1 MGEPTR
7 GPGPNPQRFA
17 GGHRGSVPCA
27 RDTPG
32 APELVARDPDGTEPA
47 ARGDARRGLGRSTAA
62 MTLGTII
69 SRSTGVVRLAVLAA
83 TLGVA
88 ETRFTDSY
96 NLANSAPNILY
107 ELVLGGLIT
116 AVFVPV
122 FVELLDKEEPDR
134 AWRDLSGIIN
144 WSLLILAV
152 IAIGGVLAAPWIAN
166 FYASR
171 LGGEVGAEQQ
181 RVITFLLRLFIPQV
195 VLYGIYFMGSALLN
209 AHRRFALPM
218 FTPILNNLVLIAV
231 LVVFNQR
238 YGLVDIASVSTP
250 QLLLLGLGTTASVAP
265 MGLALL
271 PAVRGLGGYRLTLS
285 VDRGIVRKLVTLS
298 VYIGGTIAANQ
309 VGYVVMQWLANA
321 RQGGFTAYVAAFTF
335 FLLPIG
341 LVVWSLTT
349 ALAPSLSR
357 SAIAEEWG
365 AFKDDLSIGLRAT
378 LFLMLPATAGFLI
391 LGSPLVEAFLEHGV
405 VTAASTELIVGVLTF
420 LVLGLV
426 QFSLFQILVRAFY
439 SMQNGRTPFLIN
451 CAVIGLNISINIPM
465 YGWLGVKGLAAGHA
479 VAYTVGVVLL
489 LRALSGRIG
498 DLGISGLIAGA
509 LRIGLATLLMSAVVW
524 GVAEGAEALL
534 GDGGTLSSVVTVA
547 AATVAGV
554 LTYLV
559 AAAALKV
566 EEMSFVKNL
575 VGRRGGRGAQE
586 A

>member
-1 MGEPTR
+1 
-7 GPGPNPQRFA
+7 
-17 GGHRGSVPCA
+17 
-27 RDTPG
+27 
-32 APELVARDPDGTEPA
+32 
-47 ARGDARRGLGRSTAA
+47 

-69 SRSTGVVRLAVLAA
+69 SRATGVVRLAVLAA

-122 FVELLDKEEPDR
+122 FVELLQKERPEQ

-144 WSLLILAV
+144 WSLLILAA
-152 IAIGGVLAAPWIAN
+152 IAVVGVLAAPWIAS

-171 LGGEVGAEQQ
+171 LSGDLGAEQQ

-218 FTPILNNLVLIAV
+218 FTPILNNLVLIGV

-238 YGLVDIASVSTP
+238 YELVDVASVTTP

-271 PAVRGLGGYRLTLS
+271 PALRRLGGYRFTLS
-285 VDRGIVRKLVTLS
+285 VDRRIVRKLITLS
-298 VYIGGTIAANQ
+298 AYIGGTMAANQ
-309 VGYVVMQWLANA
+309 VGYVLVQWLANEQ
-321 RQGGFTAYVAAFTF
+321 QGGFTAYIAAFTF

-341 LVVWSLTT
+341 LFVWSLTT
-349 ALAPSLSR
+349 ALSPSLSR
-357 SAIAEEWG
+357 NAIAQEWEP
-365 AFKDDLSIGLRAT
+365 FKKDLSIGLRAT
-378 LFLMLPATAGFLI
+378 LFLMFPTTAVFLV
-391 LGSPLVEAFLEHGV
+391 LGSPLVQAFLEHGV
-405 VTAASTELIVGVLTF
+405 VTAASTQLVAGVLTF

-439 SMQNGRTPFLIN
+439 AMQNGRTPFLIN
-451 CAVIGLNISINIPM
+451 AAVIGINIAINIPM
-465 YGWLGVKGLAAGHA
+465 YAWLGVKGLAAGHA
-479 VAYTVGVVLL
+479 VAYTVGVLLL
-489 LRALSGRIG
+489 LRSLAGRIG
-498 DLGISGLIAGA
+498 DLDMPRLVTAMA
-509 LRIGLATLLMSAVVW
+509 RIGLATLMMSGVVW
-524 GVAEGAEALL
+524 AVARGSKALL
-534 GDGGTLSSVVTVA
+534 GEGGTIASLA
-547 AATVAGV
+547 AIASATVAGA
-554 LTYLV
+554 LTYLLL
-559 AAAALKV
+559 AAAFKV
-566 EEMSFVKNL
+566 EELSFVRNL
-575 VGRRGGRGAQE
+575 VGRRGREPQE

>member
-1 MGEPTR
+1 
-7 GPGPNPQRFA
+7 
-17 GGHRGSVPCA
+17 
-27 RDTPG
+27 
-32 APELVARDPDGTEPA
+32 
-47 ARGDARRGLGRSTAA
+47 
-62 MTLGTII
+62 MTLGTVI
-69 SRSTGVVRLAVLAA
+69 SRATGVIRLAVLAA

-122 FVELLDKEEPDR
+122 FVELLEKEKPEQ

-152 IAIGGVLAAPWIAN
+152 IAVVGVLAAPWIAS

-171 LGGEVGAEQQ
+171 LSGEVGAEQQ

-238 YGLVDIASVSTP
+238 YGLVDVASVTTP

-271 PAVRGLGGYRLTLS
+271 PALRKLGGYRLTLK
-285 VDRGIVRKLVTLS
+285 VDRAIVRKLVALS

-309 VGYVVMQWLANA
+309 VGYVVVQWLANA
-321 RQGGFTAYVAAFTF
+321 RQGGFTAYIAAFTF

-341 LVVWSLTT
+341 LFVWSLTT

-357 SAIAEEWG
+357 SALAEEWEP
-365 AFKDDLSIGLRAT
+365 FKQDLSIGLRAT
-378 LFLMLPATAGFLI
+378 LFLMLPATAGFLV

-405 VTAASTELIVGVLTF
+405 VTAASTDLIVGVLTF

-426 QFSLFQILVRAFY
+426 QFSLFQVLVRAFY

-451 CAVIGLNISINIPM
+451 CAVIGLNIAINIPM

-489 LRALSGRIG
+489 IRSLTARIG
-498 DLGISGLIAGA
+498 DLDVRGLMTAGA
-509 LRIGLATLLMSAVVW
+509 RIAVATLSMSAVVW
-524 GVAEGAEALL
+524 AVAQGTEALL
-534 GDGGTLSSVVTVA
+534 GEGGTTSSVVTVA
-547 AATVAGV
+547 AATVAGG
-554 LTYLV
+554 LAYLLL
-559 AAAALKV
+559 ASALKV

-575 VGRRGGRGAQE
+575 VVRRRGAAQE
-586 A
+586 S

>member
-1 MGEPTR
+1 
-7 GPGPNPQRFA
+7 
-17 GGHRGSVPCA
+17 
-27 RDTPG
+27 
-32 APELVARDPDGTEPA
+32 
-47 ARGDARRGLGRSTAA
+47 

-69 SRSTGVVRLAVLAA
+69 SRATGVVRLAVLAA

-122 FVELLDKEEPDR
+122 FVELLEKEKPEQ
-134 AWRDLSGIIN
+134 AWRDVSGIIN

-152 IAIGGVLAAPWIAN
+152 IAVVGVLVAPWIAS

-171 LGGEVGAEQQ
+171 LSGEVGAEQQ

-231 LVVFNQR
+231 LVVFNAR
-238 YGLVDIASVSTP
+238 YGLVDIASVTTP

-271 PAVRGLGGYRLTLS
+271 PAVRSLGGYRFTLK
-285 VDRGIVRKLVTLS
+285 VDRVIVRKLVTLS

-309 VGYVVMQWLANA
+309 VGHVVVQWLANA
-321 RQGGFTAYVAAFTF
+321 RQGGFTAYIAAFTF

-341 LVVWSLTT
+341 LFVWSLTT

-357 SAIAEEWG
+357 YALAEEWEP
-365 AFKDDLSIGLRAT
+365 FKQDLSIGLRAT
-378 LFLMLPATAGFLI
+378 LFLMFPATAGFLV

-426 QFSLFQILVRAFY
+426 QFSLFQVLVRAFY
-439 SMQNGRTPFLIN
+439 SMQNGRTPFLVN
-451 CAVIGLNISINIPM
+451 CAVIGLNIAINIPM

-489 LRALSGRIG
+489 LRSLSIRIG
-498 DLGISGLIAGA
+498 DLDVGGLVAA
-509 LRIGLATLLMSAVVW
+509 AVRIGVATLAMSAIVW
-524 GVAEGAEALL
+524 AVAQGVEALL
-534 GDGGTLSSVVTVA
+534 GEAGTTASVITIG
-547 AATVAGV
+547 AATLAGAV
-554 LTYLV
+554 TYLLL
-559 AAAALKV
+559 ASALKV

-575 VGRRGGRGAQE
+575 VVRKRGAADHE
-586 A
+586 S

>member
-1 MGEPTR
+1 MESTHAEAS
-7 GPGPNPQRFA
+7 QE
-17 GGHRGSVPCA
+17 A
-27 RDTPG
+27 RK
-32 APELVARDPDGTEPA
+32 
-47 ARGDARRGLGRSTAA
+47 GLGRSTAA
-62 MTLGTII
+62 MTLGTLI
-69 SRSTGVVRLAVLAA
+69 SRVTGVVRLAVLAA

-122 FVELLDKEEPDR
+122 FVELLEKEKPEQ

-144 WSLLILAV
+144 WSLVILAV
-152 IAIGGVLAAPWIAN
+152 VALAGVLAAPWIAS
-166 FYASR
+166 FYAGR

-238 YGLVDIASVSTP
+238 YGLVDLASVTTP

-271 PAVRGLGGYRLTLS
+271 PAVRRLGGYRFTLAI
-285 VDRGIVRKLVTLS
+285 DPLIVRKLVTLS
-298 VYIGGTIAANQ
+298 VYVGGTIGANQ
-309 VGYVVMQWLANA
+309 VGYVVVQWLANA
-321 RQGGFTAYVAAFTF
+321 RQGGFTAYIAAFTF

-341 LVVWSLTT
+341 LFVLSLTT

-357 SAIAEEWG
+357 NAIAEEWEP
-365 AFKDDLSIGLRAT
+365 FKRDLSIGLRAT
-378 LFLMLPATAGFLI
+378 LFLVLPATAGFLV

-405 VTAASTELIVGVLTF
+405 VTAASTDLIVGVLTF

-426 QFSLFQILVRAFY
+426 QFSLFQVLVRAFY

-451 CAVIGLNISINIPM
+451 CAVIGLNIAINIPM
-465 YGWLGVKGLAAGHA
+465 YAWLGVKGLAAGHA
-479 VAYTVGVVLL
+479 VAYTVGVALL
-489 LRALSGRIG
+489 LRALSSRIG
-498 DLGISGLIAGA
+498 DLDVSGLLRAA
-509 LRIGLATLLMSAVVW
+509 LRIGLATGVMAALVWAVARSAEAVVGEGGTVSSAVTIVS
-524 GVAEGAEALL
+524 ATLAGA
-534 GDGGTLSSVVTVA
+534 G
-547 AATVAGV
+547 
-554 LTYLV
+554 TYLLL
-559 AAAALKV
+559 ASALKV

-575 VGRRGGRGAQE
+575 IGRRGGRGSQE
-586 A
+586 S

>member
-1 MGEPTR
+1 
-7 GPGPNPQRFA
+7 
-17 GGHRGSVPCA
+17 
-27 RDTPG
+27 
-32 APELVARDPDGTEPA
+32 
-47 ARGDARRGLGRSTAA
+47 

-69 SRSTGVVRLAVLAA
+69 SRATGVVRLAVLAA

-122 FVELLDKEEPDR
+122 FVELLEKEEPGK

-152 IAIGGVLAAPWIAN
+152 IALVGVLAAPWIAG

-195 VLYGIYFMGSALLN
+195 ILYGIYFMGSALLN

-218 FTPILNNLVLIAV
+218 FTPILNNLVLIGV
-231 LVVFNQR
+231 LIVFNQR
-238 YGLVDIASVSTP
+238 YGLVDVASATTP

-265 MGLALL
+265 MGVALL
-271 PAVRGLGGYRLTLS
+271 PALRGLGGYSFTLS
-285 VDRGIVRKLVTLS
+285 VDRRIVRKLVTLS
-298 VYIGGTIAANQ
+298 VYIGGTVAANQ
-309 VGYVVMQWLANA
+309 VGYVVVQWLANA
-321 RQGGFTAYVAAFTF
+321 RQGGFTAYIAAFTF

-341 LVVWSLTT
+341 LFVWSLTT

-357 SAIAEEWG
+357 NALAQEWEP
-365 AFKDDLSIGLRAT
+365 FKNDLSVGLRAT
-378 LFLMLPATAGFLI
+378 LFLMLPATAGFLV

-426 QFSLFQILVRAFY
+426 QFSLFQVLVRAFY
-439 SMQNGRTPFLIN
+439 AMQNGRTPFLVN
-451 CAVIGLNISINIPM
+451 CAVIGLNIAINVPM
-465 YGWLGVKGLAAGHA
+465 YAWLGVKGLAAGHA
-479 VAYTVGVVLL
+479 LAYTVGVVLL
-489 LRALSGRIG
+489 LRSLSNRIG
-498 DLGISGLIAGA
+498 DLEVSRLGA
-509 LRIGLATLLMSAVVW
+509 ATARIGLATLLMSGVVW
-524 GVAEGAEALL
+524 AVAQGIEAAL
-534 GDGGTLSSVVTVA
+534 GEGGTLSAAVTIA
-547 AATVAGV
+547 GATLAGA
-554 LTYLV
+554 LTYLLLASV
-559 AAAALKV
+559 LKV
-566 EEMSFVKNL
+566 EEISFVKNL
-575 VGRRGGRGAQE
+575 VGRRGGRAQ
-586 A
+586 AA

>member
-1 MGEPTR
+1 
-7 GPGPNPQRFA
+7 
-17 GGHRGSVPCA
+17 
-27 RDTPG
+27 
-32 APELVARDPDGTEPA
+32 
-47 ARGDARRGLGRSTAA
+47 
-62 MTLGTII
+62 MTLGTVI
-69 SRSTGVVRLAVLAA
+69 SRATGVVRLAVLAA

-122 FVELLDKEEPDR
+122 FVELFEKEDPQH
-134 AWRDLSGIIN
+134 AWRDVSGIIN
-144 WSLLILAV
+144 WSLLILAF
-152 IAIGGVLAAPWIAN
+152 IAIVGVIAAPWIAS

-171 LGGEVGAEQQ
+171 LSGEIGAEQQ

-218 FTPILNNLVLIAV
+218 FTPIINNLVLIAV
-231 LVVFNQR
+231 LVLFNQR
-238 YGLVDIASVSTP
+238 YGLVDVASVTTP

-265 MGLALL
+265 MGLMLL
-271 PAVRGLGGYRLTLS
+271 PAVRKLGGYRFTLA
-285 VDRGIVRKLVTLS
+285 VDRSIVRKLVALS
-298 VYIGGTIAANQ
+298 MYIGGTVAANQ
-309 VGYVVMQWLANA
+309 VGFVVVQWLANA

-341 LVVWSLTT
+341 LFVWSLTT

-357 SAIAEEWG
+357 NAIAQDWG
-365 AFKDDLSIGLRAT
+365 TFKEDLSVGLRAT
-378 LFLMLPATAGFLI
+378 LFLMLPATAGFLV

-426 QFSLFQILVRAFY
+426 QFSLFQVLVRAFY

-451 CAVIGLNISINIPM
+451 CAVIGLNVAINIPM
-465 YGWLGVKGLAAGHA
+465 YAWLGVKGLAAGHA

-489 LRALSGRIG
+489 LRSLSARIG
-498 DLGISGLIAGA
+498 NLNIQRLVRAG
-509 LRIGLATLLMSAVVW
+509 LRIAAATVVMSGVVW
-524 GVAEGAEALL
+524 GVAQGTEALL
-534 GDGGTLSSVVTVA
+534 GEGGTVSSVVTISA
-547 AATVAGV
+547 AAIVGMV
-554 LTYLV
+554 TYLV
-559 AAAALKV
+559 LASVFKV
-566 EEMSFVKNL
+566 EEIAFVKNL
-575 VGRRGGRGAQE
+575 VIRRSGATDQDS
-586 A
+586 